1 MLDQKNEIGLRLQE
15 VLQKVEG
22 LQAECAALRVHANE
36 GNAGVKLLNEEV
48 FKTQLQFED
57 KLKAKEEET
66 AEIVRHVKLL
76 AL

>member
-22 LQAECAALRVHANE
+22 LQVECAALRVHANE
-36 GNAGVKLLNEEV
+36 GNAGVRLLNEEV

-66 AEIVRHVKLL
+66 A
-76 AL
+76 